1 MIDIAPLT
9 AGDIPAIVAA
19 DGGDLWARD
28 EAFWR
33 RRLDEQ
39 SRGERSSALAREDGV
54 IRGYGHLLWKS
65 GYGGFRAARIP
76 EIRDVMVADGARR
89 RGIGTQIV
97 VHLGRSAHGAG
108 CRQVGSGIGLNE
120 GYGAAQRLFVKLG
133 FMPDGR
139 GLTAG
144 GVPVFPGDSVT
155 ADDTLVLWFVR
166 DLP

>member
-33 RRLDEQ
+33 RCLDEQ
-39 SRGERSSALAREDGV
+39 SRGERSSALARQDGAV
-54 IRGYGHLLWKS
+54 CGYGHLLWKS
-65 GYGGFRAARIP
+65 GYGSFRAARIP
-76 EIRDVMVADGARR
+76 EIRDVMVADRVRR
-89 RGIGTQIV
+89 RGIGTHIV

-108 CRQVGSGIGLNE
+108 CRQVGTGIGLNE

-139 GLTAG
+139 GLTAAG
-144 GVPVFPGDSVT
+144 APVFPGDSVT
-155 ADDTLVLWFVR
+155 ADDTLLLWFVR